1 MSFQERELKELVE
14 IKDISLAYE
23 QSYDLNISD
32 RGIFIVDLELEL
44 SEFNE
49 GDTLLLK
56 LNQDIIKSFTV
67 LTRQKT
73 YIKIKETLIN
83 QGDGCKIEIINKSD
97 DVLLINM
104 IRGGI
109 FVDNLLQIIAVNN
122 INPKSFDLTLN
133 EPFDGTEVIKV
144 YETNVPTKVIPIKVV
159 PSSLTS
165 DPNTKVVLVST
176 NIASDY
182 FQANKNYTLVVK
194 KGTEVANYMFSY
206 ANFNPISTATVTAFG
221 YRIIKVS
228 FDYPV
233 KNLKKTQLN
242 PITGHT
248 ELQNFYLL
256 YYGMDT
262 DASNVADKNWL
273 GYISVDGT
281 TGNTASISED
291 ERTLTIEFGLRSMP
305 IGNHKFIINYSK
317 LQDLADA
324 IEDYQNRAI
333 PIIDKSLLVSGAV
346 TSTRPTEV
354 LVLSR
359 QQLIVKFNNPVE
371 LKDSEKPLRIEGYNL
386 QELSKVRVGNS
397 YNAILYNVNA
407 LPIGDVQLI
416 VDPITDAYGYPTERR
431 IFDIQVLPQPLYVVN
446 ITQEAPQP
454 PSTDTVL
461 LVRFSSTL
469 DTISAQTIA
478 NYRLTNNM
486 NVLQVP
492 ISATLQLPDKNVVK
506 LLYNTLPAGNYNM
519 NIQNVK
525 DTLNTVMDVYDEP
538 ILIEDFTEPFVET
551 ILARENVMV
560 IKFNEPMNVS
570 PVSENSALDALNYTL
585 RAAILPPLTETAP
598 MQNNKW
604 IRFELPFAQAAD
616 YPQLNDPVQ
625 VGYARVKTVRYVTNA
640 SGNIYPL
647 CTNLKVD
654 QIITTPVSLDDPAN
668 VIDILDERTFI
679 FKYAGE
685 DEILSLYK
693 EDFIFILNGVAEP
706 IYEVKLID
714 TKTFQ
719 VTMVNDVF
727 AAYVTS
733 IDFSTKPLAQE
744 IVSRDIFNMP
754 IKNNAKFN
762 GTVKNLLNAKLK
774 AISLITTDPTP
785 SVLTVT
791 LAMKFTNIIQTTS
804 KDDFMVK
811 LNNTTILPIISATIV
826 PTNKDTIQL
835 LVKLSNPLIFT
846 DILTVSIARQ
856 MEVVQTIDIND
867 NKIGYFSQQLVQKFT
882 EKIISWTGNNG
893 IAIVDDKLSVVFNGP
908 INPKS
913 LDPAWD
919 GTNPITIAIGDF
931 KIEQLPPVD
940 SADVA
945 QMYVAN
951 NLWGRFL
958 VFTTKGKKFV
968 PASTANQSPVTISLT
983 NNGATLEFKFNND
996 NIIADISE
1004 VMYVIYDPKLYTS
1017 DEEDNLY
1024 VNEDYT
1030 PTTKPIN

>member
-1 MSFQERELKELVE
+1 MSFQERELKELIE

-23 QSYDLNISD
+23 ESYDLNISD

-56 LNQDIIKSFTV
+56 LNQDITKNFTI

-73 YIKIKETLIN
+73 YIEIKETLIN
-83 QGDGCKIEIINKSD
+83 QGDGCKIQIINKSD

-109 FVDNLLQIIAVNN
+109 FVDNLLQITAVYN

-144 YETNVPTKVIPIKVV
+144 YETNVPSKVIPISVV

-165 DPNTKVVLVST
+165 DPNTRVVLVST
-176 NIASDY
+176 DIASDY
-182 FQANKNYTLVVK
+182 FQPNKNYTLVVK
-194 KGTEVANYMFSY
+194 KGTEIANYMFSY
-206 ANFNPISTATVTAFG
+206 ANFNPISDATVTSFG

-228 FDYPV
+228 FEYPV

-242 PITGHT
+242 TVTGHT

-273 GYISVDGT
+273 GYISIDGT
-281 TGNTASISED
+281 TGNKADISED
-291 ERTLTIEFGLRSMP
+291 LRTLTIEFGQRSMP

-317 LQDLADA
+317 LQDIADA
-324 IEDYQNRAI
+324 IQDYQNRTI
-333 PIIDKSLLVSGAV
+333 PIIDKLLSVAGAV

-354 LVLSR
+354 IVLSR
-359 QQLIVKFNNPVE
+359 QELIVKFNNAVE

-386 QELSKVRVGNS
+386 QEISKSRVGND
-397 YNAILYNVNA
+397 YNAIQYKVNA
-407 LPIGDVQLI
+407 LPLGNVDLI

-431 IFDIQVLPQPLYVVN
+431 IFNITVLPQPLYVVN

-461 LVRFSSTL
+461 LVKFSSTL
-469 DTISAQTIA
+469 DQTSAQTTA

-486 NVLQVP
+486 GVLQVP
-492 ISATLQLPDKNVVK
+492 ISATLQLPDRNVVK
-506 LLYNTLPAGNYNM
+506 LLYNTLPAGTYNM

-538 ILIEDFTEPFVET
+538 ILIEDFTEPFVEI

-585 RAAILPPLTETAP
+585 RGAILPPLTETAP

-604 IRFELPFAQAAD
+604 IRFELPFVQPID
-616 YPQLNDPVQ
+616 YPQLNNPVQ

-654 QIITTPVSLDDPAN
+654 QIITTPVSIDNPAC
-668 VIDILDERTFI
+668 VIEILDERSFI
-679 FKYAGE
+679 FKCAGE
-685 DEILSLYK
+685 DELLSIYK
-693 EDFIFILNGVAEP
+693 EDFILISNTVSEP
-706 IYEVKLID
+706 IYEVELID
-714 TKTFQ
+714 TKTFK
-719 VTMVNDVF
+719 VTMVNDIF
-727 AAYVTS
+727 DAYVTNV
-733 IDFSTKPLAQE
+733 DFSTKPLEQE

-754 IKNNAKFN
+754 IKNNAKFV

-774 AISLITTDPTP
+774 AISLISTDPNP
-785 SVLTVT
+785 GVLTVT

-846 DILTVSIARQ
+846 DILTVSIARE

-867 NKIGYFSQQLVQKFT
+867 NKIGYFRQQLVQKFT
-882 EKIISWTGNNG
+882 ERNISWTGNNG
-893 IAIVDDKLSVVFNGP
+893 IGIVNDKLSVVFNGP
-908 INPKS
+908 INPRS

-919 GTNPITIAIGDF
+919 GVNPITIAIGDL
-931 KIEQLPPVD
+931 KIEELPPVD
-940 SADVA
+940 SANVTEMRVA
-945 QMYVAN
+945 SG
-951 NLWGRFL
+951 LWGRFL
-958 VFTTKGKKFV
+958 VFTTKNQKFV
-968 PASTANQSPVTISLT
+968 AVNTANQAPVTISLT
-983 NNGATLEFKFNND
+983 NNGTTLEFKFNND
-996 NIIADISE
+996 TIVANIAE
-1004 VMYVIYDPKLYTS
+1004 VMYAIYDPKPYTS
-1017 DEEDNLY
+1017 NEEDSLY

-1030 PTTKPIN
+1030 PTTRPQS